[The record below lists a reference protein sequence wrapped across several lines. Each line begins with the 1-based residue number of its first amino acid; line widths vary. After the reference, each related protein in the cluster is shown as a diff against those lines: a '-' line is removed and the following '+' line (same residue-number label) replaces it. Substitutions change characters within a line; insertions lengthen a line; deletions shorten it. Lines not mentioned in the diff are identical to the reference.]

1 MKIAFLFTQGRI
13 SRLQEVWEGK
23 AASEFFYGAIELQH
37 RGHEIEYYE
46 IKNEP
51 RSSLTQKAIDHL
63 FKWHLLPSRIN
74 GSLMIE
80 VYELCRKL
88 KNVDIIVAT
97 TTGISMATASLK
109 ASGMVRPPVIAI
121 FLGLINYRHSW
132 LRRRVNGIV
141 LSRIT
146 TQLYGESELAGMK
159 NLFQIPEERISV
171 NQFGVDLSFWK
182 PGAAKEGKHI
192 LSVGND
198 LRRDYELLL
207 KAAGRVEYPFKII
220 TARPINGPIPPNVTI
235 IPGSWPSDR
244 SMDGSLR
251 NLFRECICVVLPLK
265 EGIQPSG
272 QSVALQAMACGKPVI
287 LTKTEGLW
295 SKSMMRDGENVCLVP
310 VGDAEALV
318 ASIDKL
324 LTDPQERRRI
334 GANGMKTVCQ
344 EGDINH
350 FADRLEQE
358 CQRAIAF
365 AGEK

>member
-1 MKIAFLFTQGRI
+1 MKIAFLYTKGRI
-13 SRLQEVWEGK
+13 PRLQEVWEGK

-37 RGHEIEYYE
+37 RGHEIEYCE

-80 VYELCRKL
+80 VYGLCRKL

-109 ASGMVRPPVIAI
+109 ATGMLRPPVIAI

-141 LSRIT
+141 LRRIT
-146 TQLYGESELAGMK
+146 TQLYGESELTGMR
-159 NLFQIPEERISV
+159 NIFQIPEERISV

-182 PGAAKEGKHI
+182 PGVADGEGHI

-198 LRRDYELLL
+198 LRRDYDLLL
-207 KAAGRVEYPFKII
+207 DVAGRINYPFKIL
-220 TARPINGPIPPNVTI
+220 TARNIGGSIPPNVSLI
-235 IPGSWPSDR
+235 KGSWPSDR
-244 SMDGSLR
+244 SMDQSLR
-251 NLFRECICVVLPLK
+251 NLFRECTCVVLPLK
-265 EGIQPSG
+265 EGVQPSG
-272 QSVALQAMACGKPVI
+272 QSVALQAMACGKAVI

-310 VGDAEALV
+310 AGNAEALV

-324 LTDPQERRRI
+324 LTDPEERRRI

-350 FADRLEQE
+350 FADRLERE
-358 CQRAIAF
+358 CQRVLAF
-365 AGEK
+365 EGKN